1 VTGAPHRILVVTA
14 VAAERDAVL
23 AGRQPAAGTV
33 AGLPVH
39 RALTPAGLV
48 DVAAVG
54 VGPVAAAVGTARLLA
69 QPGYDL
75 VISAGIAGGFPA
87 APVGTVVVAGAVV
100 HADLG
105 AETADGFT
113 SMAELGWGEV
123 RHPVEPVLAAELA
136 RRTGTATATVT
147 GAVLTV
153 STVTGSRAGAERL
166 LAADPDAVAEA
177 MEGVGCCLAAA
188 GAGVAFAELRAV
200 ANPVGP
206 RDRDAW
212 RIADALAALTAA
224 FERVLSAPLPLG
236 DGQPAE
242 PAGPGAK
249 PAGPGAEP
257 AGRAAE
263 PAFHSEVVR

>member
-1 VTGAPHRILVVTA
+1 MTHRILVVAA

-33 AGLPVH
+33 AGLPVR
-39 RALTPAGLV
+39 RALTPAGLL

-69 QPGYDL
+69 RPGYDL
-75 VISAGIAGGFPA
+75 VISAGIAGGFPG
-87 APVGTVVVAGAVV
+87 APVGSVVVADAVV

-123 RHPVEPVLAAELA
+123 RHPVDPALAAELA
-136 RRTGTATATVT
+136 RRADALT

-153 STVTGSRAGAERL
+153 STVTGSRGRAERL
-166 LAADPDAVAEA
+166 LAAHPDAVAEA

-188 GAGVAFAELRAV
+188 GAGVAFAELRAI

-212 RIADALAALTAA
+212 RVADALAALTAA
-224 FERVLSAPLPLG
+224 FERLLAAPLPITSPTVRATEPI
-236 DGQPAE
+236 DRSAE
-242 PAGPGAK
+242 PCD
-249 PAGPGAEP
+249 PAVQP
-257 AGRAAE
+257 
-263 PAFHSEVVR
+263 EVVR